1 MIKSLAKSIFVSLG
15 LTAATSA
22 ADAGI
27 HRKILGSG
35 NMKTLI
41 MSNDE
46 IEDITKI
53 VKALEDSGLLLK
65 QVTEAVQNE
74 VNEIKRRIS

>member
-1 MIKSLAKSIFVSLG
+1 
-15 LTAATSA
+15 
-22 ADAGI
+22 
-27 HRKILGSG
+27 
-35 NMKTLI
+35 MKTLI

-53 VKALEDSGLLLK
+53 VKALEVSGLLLK

-74 VNEIKRRIS
+74 VNERKRRIS